1 MGLAIR
7 DVSASDPAYYRKKRA
22 AEKRGGSHEQ

>member
-7 DVSASDPAYYRKKRA
+7 DMSAADPGYYRKKRA
-22 AEKRGGSHEQ
+22 AEKRGGIL

>member
-22 AEKRGGSHEQ
+22 AEKRGVVLA

>member
-22 AEKRGGSHEQ
+22 AEKRGVFL

>member
-22 AEKRGGSHEQ
+22 AEKRGGGLA

>member
-22 AEKRGGSHEQ
+22 AEKRGVLA

>member
-22 AEKRGGSHEQ
+22 AEKRGGVA

>member
-7 DVSASDPAYYRKKRA
+7 DVSASDPAYSRKKRA
-22 AEKRGGSHEQ
+22 AEKRGGVLA

>member
-22 AEKRGGSHEQ
+22 AEKRGGVLA

>member
-22 AEKRGGSHEQ
+22 AEKPGGGFA